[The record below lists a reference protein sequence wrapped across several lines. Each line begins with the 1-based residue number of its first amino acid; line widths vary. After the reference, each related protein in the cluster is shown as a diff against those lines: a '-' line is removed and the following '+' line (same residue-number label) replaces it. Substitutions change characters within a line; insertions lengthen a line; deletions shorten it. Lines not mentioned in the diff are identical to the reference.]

1 VLDAKLRQTERRLWV
16 EWLLVGRRR
25 FWIAL
30 AVLLALGFILAVQ
43 LLYLDGV
50 SHLNHN
56 ELRQFVHRQERY
68 PRAYGPLLERLH
80 SE

>member
-1 VLDAKLRQTERRLWV
+1 MVATKLRRAERRLWI

-30 AVLLALGFILAVQ
+30 GFLLMLGIALAVQ
-43 LLYLDGV
+43 LLYADGV
-50 SHLNHN
+50 SHLSHS

-68 PRAYGPLLERLH
+68 PRTYGPILERLH